1 MLVLDRRLGQQII
14 ISSQDI
20 KPITLMVGSIDGGE
34 VNLKIKAPPEVKIF
48 RQEARRRRGGKK

>member
-20 KPITLMVGSIDGGE
+20 KPITLMVGLIEGGE
-34 VNLKIKAPPEVKIF
+34 VKLKIKAPPEVKIF
-48 RQEARRRRGGKK
+48 RQETRRRRGGKK